1 MSGQDYIP
9 DEVFDKAH
17 SFYDD
22 KGSKVSSLR
31 KSSVVP
37 NSNGAD
43 ADDTLLQSVYLAEG
57 IHHHITEDALEDLPD
72 RVQGG
77 SVKAH
82 LSWFGALC
90 LAGIGMFVEAYLI
103 ITTGQIKSIWHAA
116 YPTCWEPDK
125 DMVCPENIQ
134 CCGLYPNVSL
144 LFPART
150 FVLII
155 HVLSNLNHSF
165 HHLMYR
171 LPLMRMERVHLTRVR
186 ATFVETMVSTKKTCC
201 KTPVSLFT

>member
-9 DEVFDKAH
+9 DEVFDRTH
-17 SFYDD
+17 DFYDA
-22 KGSKVSSLR
+22 KGGKVSSLR

-116 YPTCWEPDK
+116 YPTCWEPHK

-134 CCGLYPNVSL
+134 CCGLYPNVSVYFTAQNFVVIKSFISSLILTTHIL
-144 LFPART
+144 LPYIDSRECGWN
-150 FVLII
+150 VC
-155 HVLSNLNHSF
+155 S
-165 HHLMYR
+165 
-171 LPLMRMERVHLTRVR
+171 
-186 ATFVETMVSTKKTCC
+186 
-201 KTPVSLFT
+201 